1 MNDLLE
7 NDAFSIGVA
16 TGISLYQNK
25 VVTAHEHKLP
35 IIIGDNIYYV
45 QTGRERLQEAIDKIC
60 R

>member
-1 MNDLLE
+1 MNELME
-7 NDAFSIGVA
+7 SEAFSVGVA

-35 IIIGDNIYYV
+35 IIIGDNVYYV
-45 QTGRERLQEAIDKIC
+45 QSGRERLQEAIDKIC